1 MLLTYGFHII
11 CSQEKLDIINGLKFV
26 NKKKIEK

>member
-1 MLLTYGFHII
+1 MLLTYVFHII
-11 CSQEKLDIINGLKFV
+11 CSQERLDIINGLKFV